1 MLIGSSLLRRAIARG
16 ITPCKNQGKPVTE
29 TVTCTERSGHW
40 PAGERAAMLR
50 AMRLSMLLLALACV
64 ACTDADPSP
73 PSREL
78 MFDATIDDSG
88 LSEELSF
95 AIPEHTRSVTVVAE
109 GAPDALLAL
118 GTFAL
123 GDGADLVQ
131 LPGDP
136 HGPAMEESYQQE
148 QIGHMP
154 GQLYQS
160 IRLGTFTHV
169 YPYKPGQLVVAGT
182 GRIRIAAN
190 RSGPVKVR
198 IVMPEDIAATVLP
211 LNVYI
216 VSDTL
221 ADPITDPFREELQQI
236 FTRAGITIRIDRIER
251 LAATPFARITDFN
264 EPQES
269 PTSQS
274 AMIPSLVV
282 DRASEGL
289 DVFLVERLPSGVA
302 GLSLGTPGPPIRGSY
317 YFGVVIRGDYP
328 AFELARVMAHEV
340 SHFLALQHLQN
351 RGVSG
356 QLYPDPID
364 DTTPGADNLMENGT
378 ALSAG
383 QTFAL
388 TRSALLIP

>member
-1 MLIGSSLLRRAIARG
+1 MRRSMFLL
-16 ITPCKNQGKPVTE
+16 V
-29 TVTCTERSGHW
+29 
-40 PAGERAAMLR
+40 
-50 AMRLSMLLLALACV
+50 LACV
-64 ACTDADPSP
+64 ACTDPADSSP
-73 PSREL
+73 PREL
-78 MFDATIDDSG
+78 MFQATIDESG
-88 LSEELSF
+88 FSEALSF
-95 AIPEHTRSVTVVAE
+95 AIPEHTRSVTIVAE

-123 GDGADLVQ
+123 GDGTDLVQ

-136 HGPAMEESYQQE
+136 HGPAMQASYQQE

-182 GRIRIAAN
+182 GHLRVASD
-190 RSGPVKVR
+190 RSGPVTIR
-198 IVMPEDIAATVLP
+198 IVMPEDIATTVLP

-221 ADPITDPFREELQQI
+221 ADPISDPFRDELQQI
-236 FTRAGITIRIDRIER
+236 FTRAGITIRIDGIER
-251 LAATPFARITDFN
+251 LTGTSLARITDFN

-274 AMIPSLVV
+274 AMLPSLVA
-282 DRASEGL
+282 DRAGEGL
-289 DVFLVERLPSGVA
+289 DIFLVERLPNGVA

-328 AFELARVMAHEV
+328 AFELARVTAHEV
-340 SHFLALQHLQN
+340 SHFLALQHIQN

-364 DTTPGADNLMENGT
+364 DTMPGVDNLMENGT

-383 QTFAL
+383 QAFAL
-388 TRSALLIP
+388 TRSALLVP